1 MAWTKEHRAEYM
13 KKYRAENK
21 EQIRANKR
29 YWLDRHREEN
39 RQYQR
44 ELYQKRKQRACTA
57 SADCSKCEYAYHD
70 IGFNECAVDGVKPLE
85 RSEA

>member
-1 MAWTKEHRAEYM
+1 MSWTKEHRAEYM
-13 KKYRAENK
+13 KRYRAENK

-44 ELYQKRKQRACTA
+44 DRYQNNKDDPEYMARMQAQRDTERITEKR
-57 SADCSKCEYAYHD
+57 
-70 IGFNECAVDGVKPLE
+70 
-85 RSEA
+85 